1 MLSKAVRQPGGID
14 APLRDYFFLP
24 GITEAAL
31 NDETELAA
39 VFFSL
44 FCLGLRISRLPFL
57 LAISTPVE

>member
-1 MLSKAVRQPGGID
+1 MLPKAVRQPDGID
-14 APLRDYFFLP
+14 APLRGYFFLP
-24 GITEAAL
+24 GNAEAAL
-31 NDETELAA
+31 KDETELAA